1 MTTAAGAR
9 RITAPAMTGAPV
21 LDTGERAK
29 GWKLPPAMA
38 SQRPRR
44 PAPNRFL
51 EQIREGPRPAF
62 RDLLHRGQSA
72 RHPRIRAR
80 IGAQLLHGFAAA
92 GRIDLWF
99 RVI

>member
-1 MTTAAGAR
+1 M
-9 RITAPAMTGAPV
+9 PAMTGAPV
-21 LDTGERAK
+21 APVLDAGEREN
-29 GWKLPPAMA
+29 GRKLPPAMA
-38 SQRPRR
+38 PQYPRR

-51 EQIREGPRPAF
+51 EQISEGPRPAF

-72 RHPRIRAR
+72 RDPRIRER
-80 IGAQLLHGFAAA
+80 TGAQLLHGFAAA